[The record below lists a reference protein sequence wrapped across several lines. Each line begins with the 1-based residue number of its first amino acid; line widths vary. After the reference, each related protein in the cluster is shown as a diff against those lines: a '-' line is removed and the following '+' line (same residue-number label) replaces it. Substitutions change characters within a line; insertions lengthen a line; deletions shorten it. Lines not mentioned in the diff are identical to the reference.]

1 MTKYAITGVTGHFGS
16 NAIKELVK
24 LVPAENVVALAR
36 NTKKAEAIVPNGVE
50 VRVGDYTDIDGL
62 EKSLQ
67 GIDRLLL
74 VSSQPGG
81 PVPRLTQHENVVKA
95 AKKAG
100 VDLILYTSFPHAD
113 IATAPLAADHKET
126 EKFIVD
132 SGLKHSFLRN
142 NWYLENEL
150 ASLKGAKNG
159 NDFIYSAGNGQVGW
173 ALESEY
179 SEAAAKVLVTKDPK
193 EVYEFAGESRTYQE
207 LANAIAGDFKVES
220 LSDAEYG
227 KVLKVAGMD
236 EGTIGIIL
244 SIQDL
249 IANDQLKENTTD
261 LSDVLGREL
270 TPLSEAIKLVL
281 AK

>member
-16 NAIKELVK
+16 NALKELVK
-24 LVPAENVVALAR
+24 LVPTKDVVALAR
-36 NTKKAEAIVPNGVE
+36 NTKKAEEMVPAGVE
-50 VRVGDYTDIDGL
+50 VRVGDYTDATGL

-81 PVPRLTQHENVVKA
+81 PVPRLTQHENVVTA
-95 AKKAG
+95 AKNAG

-113 IATAPLAADHKET
+113 IATAPLAADHKAT
-126 EKFIVD
+126 EKFIVG
-132 SGLKHSFLRN
+132 SGLKHAFLRN
-142 NWYLENEL
+142 NWYLENET
-150 ASLKGAKNG
+150 AALKSAANG
-159 NDFIYSAGNGQVGW
+159 DAFIYSAGDSKVGW

-179 SEAAAKVLVTKDPK
+179 SEAAAKVLVTKEPK
-193 EVYEFAGESRTYQE
+193 EVYEFAGKSRTYND
-207 LANAIAGDFKVES
+207 LAAAITGDFKVES

-227 KVLKVAGMD
+227 ELLKATGMD
-236 EGTIGIIL
+236 EETISIIL

-249 IANDQLKENTTD
+249 IADDQLAEETTD

-270 TPLSEAIKLVL
+270 TPLAAAIKSVL

>member
-113 IATAPLAADHKET
+113 IATAPLATDHKAT

-150 ASLKGAKNG
+150 ASLKGAENG

-179 SEAAAKVLVTKDPK
+179 SEAATKVLVTKDPK

-227 KVLKVAGMD
+227 KVLKAAGMD

-270 TPLSEAIKLVL
+270 TPLAEAIKLVL

>member
-24 LVPAENVVALAR
+24 VVPAEDIVALAR

-81 PVPRLTQHENVVKA
+81 AVPRLTEHENVVKA

-150 ASLKGAKNG
+150 ASLKGAANG

-227 KVLKVAGMD
+227 KVLKAAGMD

-270 TPLSEAIKLVL
+270 TPLAEAIKLVL

>member
-16 NAIKELVK
+16 NAIKELIK
-24 LVPAENVVALAR
+24 LVPAEEIVALAR

-150 ASLKGAKNG
+150 ASLKGAENG

-193 EVYEFAGESRTYQE
+193 EVYEFAGKSRTYQE

-227 KVLKVAGMD
+227 KVLKAAGMD

-270 TPLSEAIKLVL
+270 TPLAEAIKLVL